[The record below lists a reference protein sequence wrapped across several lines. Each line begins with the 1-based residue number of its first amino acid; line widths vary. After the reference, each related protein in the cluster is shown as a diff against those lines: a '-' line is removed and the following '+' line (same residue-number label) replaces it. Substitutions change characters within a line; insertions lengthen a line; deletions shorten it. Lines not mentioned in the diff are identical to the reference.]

1 MFKNTNSRVERV
13 GYWCV
18 NCSKFI
24 CACTDSA
31 KLNYALDAL
40 KYLNS
45 FIVKD
50 IEIITRIEFWESEI
64 QLLTKEIN

>member
-1 MFKNTNSRVERV
+1 MFENTNSRVERV

-40 KYLNS
+40 KFLNTLT
-45 FIVKD
+45 IKD
-50 IEIITRIEFWESEI
+50 TNRIKFWESEI
-64 QLLTKEIN
+64 ELLTKEIN